1 MKLSTTIT
9 VRLRAALTIS
19 LALACFVAA
28 SAPARADLVFGIA
41 DASATVGSSS
51 NSFDVTLT
59 NSGPS
64 DVVIAGF
71 SFEITTTSAH
81 VNFSDVTVSTQ
92 SAPYIFC
99 AYSEFGPD
107 ITIFASGNTVLAGDN
122 YVTPY
127 EGVTLATGQTL
138 DLGHVV
144 FALDSTA
151 PSTPI
156 PINFTTDAST
166 GVNDPNGIP
175 FQDLSIP
182 GPGVLTIQVGGAAAP
197 EPSSFVLALQ
207 GLLLFGYIAKECRY
221 RTSREKSG
229 EPGDFAL

>member
-1 MKLSTTIT
+1 MFTLS
-9 VRLRAALTIS
+9 LRIFVTLCLSVAS
-19 LALACFVAA
+19 VACA
-28 SAPARADLVFGIA
+28 SSAARADLVFGIA
-41 DASATVGSSS
+41 GGPATPGSSF

-71 SFEITTTSAH
+71 SFEITTTSAY

-92 SAPYIFC
+92 SAPYIFG

-122 YVTPY
+122 YVTPF

-144 FALDSTA
+144 FTLDSTA

-156 PINFTTDAST
+156 PINFSTDAST

-182 GPGVLTIQVGGAAAP
+182 GPGVLTIPVGGAAVP

-207 GLLLFGYIAKECRY
+207 GLLLFGYIAKKCRY
-221 RTSREKSG
+221 
-229 EPGDFAL
+229 